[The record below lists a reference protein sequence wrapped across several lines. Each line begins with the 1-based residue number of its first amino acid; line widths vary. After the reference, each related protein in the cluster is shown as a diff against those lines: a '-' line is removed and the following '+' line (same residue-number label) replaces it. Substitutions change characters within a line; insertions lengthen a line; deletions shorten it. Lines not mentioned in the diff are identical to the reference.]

1 MGGLFWGRSSSPV
14 ADTKEPFAWTIASD
28 KKTIVGADMDGSFQ
42 ITLISPDRMEKCY
55 TQNATSPSNSIVATC
70 HMMDRVNKTKC

>member
-1 MGGLFWGRSSSPV
+1 MGGLFWGCSSSPV

-28 KKTIVGADMDGSFQ
+28 KKTIVGADMDGSFH
-42 ITLISPDRMEKCY
+42 ITLILLHPKRPSPGK
-55 TQNATSPSNSIVATC
+55 SIVATF